1 MKTIRTLLTIA
12 CISITGLNANAN
24 DLLSTK
30 IIVQEINKEVQT
42 SIDKDLEKSGIDMIE
57 KLQKEVTIKMD
68 KKLKL
73 KELAYNEYS
82 KSKV

>member
-42 SIDKDLEKSGIDMIE
+42 SIDKDLEKSGIDMID

-68 KKLKL
+68 KMKCD
-73 KELAYNEYS
+73 ESNRQATNA
-82 KSKV
+82 